1 MDSKCYCNCCR
12 PAVPAPPGGVWY
24 PDKPTA
30 GSGGGCCPT
39 PPPSDGGCSGG
50 CDFPPIGY
58 GAGFTL
64 DDIVSMTFNGVDVD
78 SALLNGIEVWENH
91 SPVLSLSSLFVSLPQ
106 QDGPVFIDV
115 MSNTSWEVFNR

>member
-24 PDKPTA
+24 PDKPST
-30 GSGGGCCPT
+30 GLGGGCCPT
-39 PPPSDGGCSGG
+39 PPSDGECSGG

-64 DDIVSMTFNGVDVD
+64 DDIVSMIFNGVDVD

-91 SPVLSLSSLFVSLPQ
+91 SPVLSLSSLFVSLSQ
-106 QDGPVFIDV
+106 QGGPVFIDV